1 MTTEAPPIPTA
12 ETTQKS
18 NANLDPTFFGALR
31 GIWLFTWKSR
41 LTWRRMPGAILILLI
56 LPALVYLTMSSAEG
70 WSRRHPLLG
79 SPVPPVKALAR
90 KMRQAQMPLEAQQNR
105 DVMAIFG
112 DEFARAERAWREM
125 KTPDSSATGEKAQ
138 IKACYE
144 RISKRLEEVLDD
156 RQMAQ
161 WQTYRRQLVSDG
173 ASSSSGQRPG
183 VAPGW
188 GRTSPFYH
196 WLIDFYFFVILPLSC
211 VGACGALIREELQN
225 DTLGFLTTRP
235 LTRATL
241 MIVKY
246 LSQSAWL
253 QIVVLVQALL
263 LFAVGGL
270 RQVPGLGELL
280 PLFLAIQF
288 LAVFTWGA
296 LGAFLGLLTKRY
308 MAIALLYGFIVELG
322 IGRIPTN
329 VNTLSMIRH
338 LKSLLAHNEALQE
351 IYEWPMRGVPFS
363 IAALALGTVVFL
375 SMAVMMFTFMEYH
388 HTTEMQK

>member
-1 MTTEAPPIPTA
+1 MMTEAPPIPTA
-12 ETTQKS
+12 ATTKLS
-18 NANLDPTFFGALR
+18 NGNLHPTFLGALR
-31 GIWLFTWKSR
+31 GIWLFTWRSR
-41 LTWRRMPGAILILLI
+41 LTWRRTPSAILVLLI
-56 LPALVYLTMSSAEG
+56 LPALVYLTMSSPEG
-70 WSRRHPLLG
+70 WSQRHPLLG
-79 SPVPPVKALAR
+79 SPVPQVKAFAR
-90 KMRQAQMPLEAQQNR
+90 KLRQAQVKLEAQQNR

-112 DEFARAERAWREM
+112 DEYARAERAWRET
-125 KTPDSSATGEKAQ
+125 KTPDSSTSGERAQ

-156 RQMAQ
+156 RQLAE
-161 WQTYRRQLVSDG
+161 WQTFKRQLVSEG
-173 ASSSSGQRPG
+173 ANSSGQRPG
-183 VAPGW
+183 VVPGW

-196 WLIDFYFFVILPLSC
+196 WLVDFYFFVILPLSC

-246 LSQSAWL
+246 LSQSVWL

-280 PLFLAIQF
+280 PLFLVIQF

-296 LGAFLGLLTKRY
+296 LGAFLGLVTKRY

-329 VNTLSMIRH
+329 VNTLSMMRH
-338 LKSLLAHNEALQE
+338 LKSLLARNAALQE

-375 SMAVMMFTFMEYH
+375 SLAVMMFTFMEYH
-388 HTTEMQK
+388 HTAEMQK

>member
-1 MTTEAPPIPTA
+1 MTEAPPVQSPPT
-12 ETTQKS
+12 TPRG
-18 NANLDPTFFGALR
+18 NASLNPTFFGALR
-31 GIWLFTWKSR
+31 GIWLFTWRSR
-41 LTWRRMPGAILILLI
+41 LTWRRMPAAILVLLV
-56 LPALVYLTMSSAEG
+56 LPALIYLTMSSPES

-79 SPVPPVKALAR
+79 NPGPRVKALAR
-90 KMRQAQMPLEAQQNR
+90 KLRQAQVPLEAQQNR
-105 DVMAIFG
+105 DVMVIFG
-112 DEFARAERAWREM
+112 DEFARAERAWRET
-125 KTPDSSATGEKAQ
+125 KTPDSNTSGERAQ

-144 RISKRLEEVLDD
+144 GISKRLEEVLDNRQLAEWQTFK
-156 RQMAQ
+156 RQMVNDAIDQ
-161 WQTYRRQLVSDG
+161 G
-173 ASSSSGQRPG
+173 SG
-183 VAPGW
+183 VVPGW

-235 LTRATL
+235 LTRAKL

-263 LFAVGGL
+263 LFGAGSL
-270 RQVPGLGELL
+270 KQIPGLGTLL
-280 PLFLAIQF
+280 PMFLVIQF
-288 LAVFTWGA
+288 VAVFTWSA
-296 LGAFLGLLTKRY
+296 LGALLGLVSKRY
-308 MAIALLYGFIVELG
+308 MAIALLYGFIVEMG

-338 LKSLLAHNEALQE
+338 LKSLLAHNAVLQE
-351 IYEWPMRGVPFS
+351 VYEWPMRGIPFS

-375 SMAVMMFTFMEYH
+375 SMAAFMFTFKEYH
-388 HTTEMQK
+388 HTAEMQK

>member
-1 MTTEAPPIPTA
+1 MIEAPPIPTA
-12 ETTQKS
+12 AKKP
-18 NANLDPTFFGALR
+18 ANSTNLNPTFPGALR
-31 GIWLFTWKSR
+31 GIWLFTWRSR
-41 LTWRRMPGAILILLI
+41 LSWRRTPAALLMLLI
-56 LPALVYLTMSSAEG
+56 LPALVYLTMSSAEK
-70 WSRRHPLLG
+70 WSQRHPLLG
-79 SPVPPVKALAR
+79 SPVPQVKAFGR
-90 KMRQAQMPLEAQQNR
+90 KLRQAKVPFEAQQNR
-105 DVMAIFG
+105 DVMAIFNE
-112 DEFARAERAWREM
+112 EFRRAENVWRET
-125 KTPDSSATGEKAQ
+125 KTPDSSTSGERAQ

-156 RQMAQ
+156 RQLAE
-161 WQTYRRQLVSDG
+161 WQTYKRQLISDG
-173 ASSSSGQRPG
+173 VNSSGQRPG
-183 VAPGW
+183 VVPGW

-263 LFAVGGL
+263 LFAAGSL
-270 RQVPGLGELL
+270 RQIPNLGTLL

-288 LAVFTWGA
+288 LAVLTWGA
-296 LGAFLGLLTKRY
+296 LGAFLGLVTKRY

-329 VNTLSMIRH
+329 VNTLSMMRH
-338 LKSLLAHNEALQE
+338 LKSLLAHNPALQE
-351 IYEWPMRGVPFS
+351 VYEWPMRGVPFS

-375 SMAVMMFTFMEYH
+375 SLAVMMFTFMEYH
-388 HTTEMQK
+388 HTAEMQK

>member
-1 MTTEAPPIPTA
+1 MMTEAPPVPTA
-12 ETTQKS
+12 TITQAS
-18 NANLDPTFFGALR
+18 DAELQPTFLGALR

-41 LTWRRMPGAILILLI
+41 LTWRRMPTAILILLI
-56 LPALVYLTMSSAEG
+56 LPALVCLTMSSPEG
-70 WSRRHPLLG
+70 WSQRHPLLG
-79 SPVPPVKALAR
+79 SPVPQVKAFAR
-90 KMRQAQMPLEAQQNR
+90 KLRQAQVKLEAQQNR
-105 DVMAIFG
+105 DVMAIFA
-112 DEFARAERAWREM
+112 DEYARAERAWRET
-125 KTPDSSATGEKAQ
+125 KTPDSSTSGERAQ

-144 RISKRLEEVLDD
+144 RISKRLEEVLDN
-156 RQMAQ
+156 RQLAE
-161 WQTYRRQLVSDG
+161 WQTFKRQTVNDG
-173 ASSSSGQRPG
+173 VKSAINQGPG
-183 VAPGW
+183 VVPGW
-188 GRTSPFYH
+188 GRTTPFYH

-235 LTRATL
+235 LRRATL

-253 QIVVLVQALL
+253 QFVVLAQALL
-263 LFAVGGL
+263 LFAAGSF
-270 RQVPGLGELL
+270 RQVPGLGTLL
-280 PLFLAIQF
+280 PLFLVIQF

-296 LGAFLGLLTKRY
+296 LGAFLGLVTKRY

-338 LKSLLAHNEALQE
+338 LKSLLARNAALQE

-375 SMAVMMFTFMEYH
+375 SIAVMMFTFMEYH
-388 HTTEMQK
+388 HTAEMQK

>member
-1 MTTEAPPIPTA
+1 
-12 ETTQKS
+12 
-18 NANLDPTFFGALR
+18 
-31 GIWLFTWKSR
+31 
-41 LTWRRMPGAILILLI
+41 
-56 LPALVYLTMSSAEG
+56 
-70 WSRRHPLLG
+70 
-79 SPVPPVKALAR
+79 
-90 KMRQAQMPLEAQQNR
+90 MPLEAQQNR
-105 DVMAIFG
+105 DVMAIFV
-112 DEFARAERAWREM
+112 DEFARAERGWRET
-125 KTPDSSATGEKAQ
+125 KTPDSSTTGERAQ
-138 IKACYE
+138 IKDCYE
-144 RISKRLEEVLDD
+144 RISKRLQEVLDD
-156 RQMAQ
+156 RQLAQ

-173 ASSSSGQRPG
+173 ANSNGQRPG
-183 VAPGW
+183 VVPGW

-263 LFAVGGL
+263 LFAIGSF
-270 RQVPGLGELL
+270 RQVPGLGALL

-296 LGAFLGLLTKRY
+296 LGALLGLLTKRY

-329 VNTLSMIRH
+329 VNTLSMMRH
-338 LKSLLAHNEALQE
+338 LKSLLAHNAALQE
-351 IYEWPMRGVPFS
+351 VYEWPTRGVPFS
-363 IAALALGTVVFL
+363 IAALAMGTVVFL
-375 SMAVMMFTFMEYH
+375 SLAVMMFTFTEYH
-388 HTTEMQK
+388 HTAEMQK

>member
-1 MTTEAPPIPTA
+1 
-12 ETTQKS
+12 
-18 NANLDPTFFGALR
+18 
-31 GIWLFTWKSR
+31 
-41 LTWRRMPGAILILLI
+41 
-56 LPALVYLTMSSAEG
+56 
-70 WSRRHPLLG
+70 
-79 SPVPPVKALAR
+79 
-90 KMRQAQMPLEAQQNR
+90 
-105 DVMAIFG
+105 
-112 DEFARAERAWREM
+112 
-125 KTPDSSATGEKAQ
+125 
-138 IKACYE
+138 
-144 RISKRLEEVLDD
+144 
-156 RQMAQ
+156 
-161 WQTYRRQLVSDG
+161 LVSDG
-173 ASSSSGQRPG
+173 VNSSGQRPG
-183 VAPGW
+183 VVPGW

-235 LTRATL
+235 LTRARL

-263 LFAVGGL
+263 LFAVGSF
-270 RQVPGLGELL
+270 RQVPGLGTLL

-296 LGAFLGLLTKRY
+296 LGAFLGLVTKRY
-308 MAIALLYGFIVELG
+308 MAIALLYGFLVELG

-329 VNTLSMIRH
+329 VNTLSMVRH
-338 LKSLLAHNEALQE
+338 LKSLLAHNAALQD

-363 IAALALGTVVFL
+363 IAALALGTMVFL
-375 SMAVMMFTFMEYH
+375 SLAVMMFTFMEYH

>member
-1 MTTEAPPIPTA
+1 MTEAPPVQSPPTTA
-12 ETTQKS
+12 GGHAS
-18 NANLDPTFFGALR
+18 LSPTFFGALR
-31 GIWLFTWKSR
+31 GIWLFTWRSR
-41 LTWRRMPGAILILLI
+41 LTWRRMPAAILVLLV
-56 LPALVYLTMSSAEG
+56 LPALIYLTMSSPES

-79 SPVPPVKALAR
+79 NPGPRVKALAR
-90 KMRQAQMPLEAQQNR
+90 KLRQAEVPLEAQQNR
-105 DVMAIFG
+105 DVMVIFG
-112 DEFARAERAWREM
+112 DEFARAERAWRET
-125 KTPDSSATGEKAQ
+125 KTPDSNTAGEKAQ

-156 RQMAQ
+156 RQLAQ
-161 WQTYRRQLVSDG
+161 WQTLRRQLVSEGGDG
-173 ASSSSGQRPG
+173 TNRQPSGF
-183 VAPGW
+183 VSGW

-235 LTRATL
+235 LTRAKL

-263 LFAVGGL
+263 LFGAGSL
-270 RQVPGLGELL
+270 KQIPGLGTLL

-288 LAVFTWGA
+288 VSVFTWSA
-296 LGAFLGLLTKRY
+296 LGALLGLVSKRY
-308 MAIALLYGFIVELG
+308 MAIALLYGFIVEMG

-338 LKSLLAHNEALQE
+338 LKSLLAHNAALQE
-351 IYEWPMRGVPFS
+351 VYEWPMRGIPFS

-375 SMAVMMFTFMEYH
+375 SLAAFMFTFKEYH
-388 HTTEMQK
+388 HTAEMQK